1 MSVQLANS
9 KKTGLLRKHRKEDE
23 LETITE
29 QQLIEKD
36 VITPEDVIKLNK
48 ITNCKLIKIK
58 KLKFLLKFPSKVIY
72 AHRKRIHLI

>member
-9 KKTGLLRKHRKEDE
+9 KKTGLLRKHRKENE
-23 LETITE
+23 SIETVTE

-48 ITNCKLIKIK
+48 ITDCE
-58 KLKFLLKFPSKVIY
+58 
-72 AHRKRIHLI
+72 

>member
-23 LETITE
+23 TIETVTE

-36 VITPEDVIKLNK
+36 VIAPEDVLKLNK
-48 ITNCKLIKIK
+48 ITDCKL
-58 KLKFLLKFPSKVIY
+58 
-72 AHRKRIHLI
+72 RDDR

>member
-23 LETITE
+23 PTETATE

-36 VITPEDVIKLNK
+36 VVTPDDVIKLNK
-48 ITNCKLIKIK
+48 ITDCKL
-58 KLKFLLKFPSKVIY
+58 F
-72 AHRKRIHLI
+72 RRING